1 MAKLDR
7 TKVYTKEGFTFEYW
21 GKGHPYQWRV
31 TYGDMPFSFVSESSV
46 AAFLTEKGA

>member
-7 TKVYTKEGFTFEYW
+7 NKVYTKEGFTFEYW